1 MRCYEQSKH
10 MSKRNWDEDDVRVNK
25 SRQFG
30 ASSKA
35 RPRTKDRPDYSD
47 AKTAK
52 ITEVDRGRVKCL
64 IINPGQNDQP
74 EVEVIAMKAR
84 ELGKKSVVVGDLVSV
99 VGDLSGTEGTL
110 ARVVTVLPRKNSL
123 TRTIDDHVNDERVI
137 VANVDQMAIVIAAA
151 NPEPRE
157 GFVDRALVV
166 AFDQGIKPIIIMT
179 KQDLADGGKFLTT
192 YKDLDITTFKI
203 DKESDLTNL
212 HRTLAGKVTVL
223 LGHSGVGKS
232 TLVNKLLGNEKR
244 ATGDVNDVTGRGRH
258 TSSSA
263 ISLQL
268 PPNNLAEQTGWIID
282 TPGVRSFGVAHV
294 EATRVISAFSEF
306 TEAVNHCRKNC
317 SHNEESCALNNW
329 PNLTPQNL
337 ARLESLRRVIS
348 TNTKSN
354 NP

>member
-1 MRCYEQSKH
+1 

-30 ASSKA
+30 ASNKA

-64 IINPGQNDQP
+64 IVDQASD
-74 EVEVIAMKAR
+74 EAVEVIAMKAR
-84 ELGKKSVVVGDLVSV
+84 ELGKKSVVVGDLVSI
-99 VGDLSGTEGTL
+99 VGDLSGKEGTL
-110 ARVVTVLPRKNSL
+110 ARVVNVLPRTNSL
-123 TRTIDDHVNDERVI
+123 TRTIDDHINDERVI

-179 KQDLADGGKFLTT
+179 KQDLADGTDFLNT
-192 YKDLDITTFKI
+192 YKDLEITIFKI
-203 DKESDLTNL
+203 NKESDLTEL
-212 HRTLAGKVTVL
+212 RSALAGKVTVL

-263 ISLQL
+263 VALKVESQ
-268 PPNNLAEQTGWIID
+268 NKSEQAGWIID

-294 EATRVISAFSEF
+294 EPTRVISAFAEF
-306 TEAVNHCRKNC
+306 TEAITHCPKNC

-329 PNLTPQNL
+329 PDLTPQNL
-337 ARLESLRRVIS
+337 ARLASLRRVIS
-348 TNTKSN
+348 TNT
-354 NP
+354 

>member
-1 MRCYEQSKH
+1 
-10 MSKRNWDEDDVRVNK
+10 MSKRYRDEDDVRVNN

-30 ASSKA
+30 ASNKA

-47 AKTAK
+47 AQTAK
-52 ITEVDRGRVKCL
+52 IIEVDRGRVKAL
-64 IINPGQNDQP
+64 IESNSDSRIKT
-74 EVEVIAMKAR
+74 EVTAMKAR

-99 VGDLSGTEGTL
+99 VGDLSGTEGSL

-137 VANVDQMAIVIAAA
+137 VANVDQMGIVVAAA

-157 GFVDRALVV
+157 GFIDRALVV

-179 KQDLADGGKFLTT
+179 KQDLADGTDFLNP
-192 YKDLDITTFKI
+192 YKELDITIFKI
-203 DKESDLTNL
+203 DKSSDLTSLINQL
-212 HRTLAGKVTVL
+212 QEQVTVL

-232 TLVNKLLGNEKR
+232 TLVNKLLGDERR

-263 ISLQL
+263 IALQL
-268 PPNNLAEQTGWIID
+268 PSQGKKLSSWIID
-282 TPGVRSFGVAHV
+282 TPGVRSFGIAHV
-294 EATRVISAFSEF
+294 EPTRVISAYPEF
-306 TEAVNHCRKNC
+306 TEAIKHCPKNC
-317 SHNEESCALNNW
+317 THNEESCALNNW

-337 ARLESLRRVIS
+337 ARLASLRRVLS
-348 TNTKSN
+348 TNKSLN
-354 NP
+354 

>member
-1 MRCYEQSKH
+1 

-30 ASSKA
+30 ASNKA

-64 IINPGQNDQP
+64 IIDNEGTDDKA
-74 EVEVIAMKAR
+74 VEVIAMKAR

-110 ARVVTVLPRKNSL
+110 ARVVTVLPRTNSL

-179 KQDLADGGKFLTT
+179 KQDLADGTEFLNT
-192 YKDLDITTFKI
+192 YKDLDITIFKI
-203 DKESDLTNL
+203 NKESDLSDL
-212 HRTLAGKVTVL
+212 RSALSGKVTVL

-232 TLVNKLLGNEKR
+232 TLVNNLLGNEKR

-263 ISLQL
+263 IALK
-268 PPNNLAEQTGWIID
+268 LAPQNTNEHSGWIID

-294 EATRVISAFSEF
+294 EATRVISAFGEF
-306 TEAVNHCRKNC
+306 TEAITHCPKNC

-329 PNLTPQNL
+329 PDLTPQNL

-348 TNTKSN
+348 TNSTSTHS
-354 NP
+354 

>member
-1 MRCYEQSKH
+1 
-10 MSKRNWDEDDVRVNK
+10 MSKRYRDEDDVRVNN

-30 ASSKA
+30 ASNKA

-47 AKTAK
+47 AQTAK
-52 ITEVDRGRVKCL
+52 IIEVDRGRVKAL
-64 IINPGQNDQP
+64 IESNLDSSIKT
-74 EVEVIAMKAR
+74 EVTAMKAR

-99 VGDLSGTEGTL
+99 VGDLSGTEGSL

-137 VANVDQMAIVIAAA
+137 VANVDQMGIVVAAA

-157 GFVDRALVV
+157 GFIDRALVV

-179 KQDLADGGKFLTT
+179 KQDLADGTDFLNP
-192 YKDLDITTFKI
+192 YKELDITIFKI
-203 DKESDLTNL
+203 DKSSDLTSLINQL
-212 HRTLAGKVTVL
+212 QEQVTVL

-232 TLVNKLLGNEKR
+232 TLVNKLLGDERR

-263 ISLQL
+263 IALQL
-268 PPNNLAEQTGWIID
+268 PSQGKKLSSWIID
-282 TPGVRSFGVAHV
+282 TPGVRSFGIAHV
-294 EATRVISAFSEF
+294 EPTRVISAYPEF
-306 TEAVNHCRKNC
+306 TEAIKHCPKNC
-317 SHNEESCALNNW
+317 THNEESCALNNW

-337 ARLESLRRVIS
+337 ARLASLRRVLS
-348 TNTKSN
+348 TNKSLN
-354 NP
+354 

>member
-1 MRCYEQSKH
+1 
-10 MSKRNWDEDDVRVNK
+10 MSKRNWDEDDVRIKK

-30 ASSKA
+30 ASNKA
-35 RPRTKDRPDYSD
+35 RPRTKDRPNYSD
-47 AKTAK
+47 AKIAK

-64 IINPGQNDQP
+64 IVDHDSIIAQ
-74 EVEVIAMKAR
+74 EVIAMKAR

-99 VGDLSGTEGTL
+99 VGNLSGAEGTL
-110 ARVVTVLPRKNSL
+110 ARVVNVLPRTNSL
-123 TRTIDDHVNDERVI
+123 TRTVDDHVNDERVI

-166 AFDQGIKPIIIMT
+166 AFDQGIRPIIIMT
-179 KQDLADGGKFLTT
+179 KQDLSDGTKFLNT
-192 YKDLDITTFKI
+192 YKDLDISVFKI
-203 DKESDLTNL
+203 DKASDLTKL
-212 HRTLAGKVTVL
+212 RSELAGKVTVL

-244 ATGDVNDVTGRGRH
+244 TTGNVNDVTGRGRH

-263 ISLQL
+263 VALKLESQ
-268 PPNNLAEQTGWIID
+268 NKSEKSAWIID

-294 EATRVISAFSEF
+294 EPTRVISAFAEF
-306 TEAVNHCRKNC
+306 TEAIAHCPKNC
-317 SHNEESCALNNW
+317 SHNEDGCALNNW

-337 ARLESLRRVIS
+337 ARLASLRRVIS
-348 TNTKSN
+348 TNT
-354 NP
+354 

>member
-1 MRCYEQSKH
+1 

-30 ASSKA
+30 ASNKA

-64 IINPGQNDQP
+64 IVDQASD
-74 EVEVIAMKAR
+74 EAVEVIAMKAR
-84 ELGKKSVVVGDLVSV
+84 ELGKKSVVVGDLVSI
-99 VGDLSGTEGTL
+99 VGDLSGKEGTL
-110 ARVVTVLPRKNSL
+110 ARVVNVLPRTNSL
-123 TRTIDDHVNDERVI
+123 TRTIDDHINDERVI

-179 KQDLADGGKFLTT
+179 KQDLADGTDFLNT
-192 YKDLDITTFKI
+192 YKDLEITIFKI
-203 DKESDLTNL
+203 NKESDLTEL
-212 HRTLAGKVTVL
+212 RSALSGKVTVL

-263 ISLQL
+263 VALKVESQ
-268 PPNNLAEQTGWIID
+268 NKSEQAGWIID

-294 EATRVISAFSEF
+294 EPTRVISAFAEF
-306 TEAVNHCRKNC
+306 TEAITHCPKNC

-329 PNLTPQNL
+329 PDLTPQNL
-337 ARLESLRRVIS
+337 ARLASLRRVIS
-348 TNTKSN
+348 TNT
-354 NP
+354 

>member
-1 MRCYEQSKH
+1 
-10 MSKRNWDEDDVRVNK
+10 MSKRYRDEDDVRVNN

-30 ASSKA
+30 ASNKA

-47 AKTAK
+47 AQTAK
-52 ITEVDRGRVKCL
+52 IIEVDRGRVKAL
-64 IINPGQNDQP
+64 IESNSDSSIKT
-74 EVEVIAMKAR
+74 EVTAMKAR

-99 VGDLSGTEGTL
+99 VGDLSGTEGSL

-137 VANVDQMAIVIAAA
+137 VANVDQMGIVVAAA

-157 GFVDRALVV
+157 GFIDRALVV

-179 KQDLADGGKFLTT
+179 KQDLADGTDFLNP
-192 YKDLDITTFKI
+192 YKELDITIFKI
-203 DKESDLTNL
+203 DKSSDLTSLINQL
-212 HRTLAGKVTVL
+212 QEQVTVL

-232 TLVNKLLGNEKR
+232 TLVNKLLGDERR

-263 ISLQL
+263 IALQL
-268 PPNNLAEQTGWIID
+268 PNKGKKLSSWIID
-282 TPGVRSFGVAHV
+282 TPGVRSFGIAHV
-294 EATRVISAFSEF
+294 EPTRVISAYPEF
-306 TEAVNHCRKNC
+306 TEAIKHCPKNC
-317 SHNEESCALNNW
+317 THNEESCALNNW

-337 ARLESLRRVIS
+337 ARLASLRRVLS
-348 TNTKSN
+348 TNKSLN
-354 NP
+354 

>member
-1 MRCYEQSKH
+1 
-10 MSKRNWDEDDVRVNK
+10 MSKRYRDEDDVRVNN

-30 ASSKA
+30 ASNKA

-47 AKTAK
+47 AQTAK
-52 ITEVDRGRVKCL
+52 IIEVDRGRVKAL
-64 IINPGQNDQP
+64 IESNLDSNIKT
-74 EVEVIAMKAR
+74 EVTAMKAR

-99 VGDLSGTEGTL
+99 VGDLSGTEGSL

-137 VANVDQMAIVIAAA
+137 VANVDQMGIVVAAA

-157 GFVDRALVV
+157 GFIDRALVV

-179 KQDLADGGKFLTT
+179 KQDLADGTDFLNP
-192 YKDLDITTFKI
+192 YKELDITIFKI
-203 DKESDLTNL
+203 DKSSDLTALVNQL
-212 HRTLAGKVTVL
+212 QEQVTVL

-232 TLVNKLLGNEKR
+232 TLVNKLLGDERR

-263 ISLQL
+263 IALQL
-268 PPNNLAEQTGWIID
+268 PSQGKKLSSWIID
-282 TPGVRSFGVAHV
+282 TPGVRSFGIAHV
-294 EATRVISAFSEF
+294 EPTRVISAYPEF
-306 TEAVNHCRKNC
+306 TEAIKHCPKNC
-317 SHNEESCALNNW
+317 THNEESCALNNW

-337 ARLESLRRVIS
+337 ARLASLRRVLS
-348 TNTKSN
+348 TNKSLN
-354 NP
+354 

>member
-1 MRCYEQSKH
+1 
-10 MSKRNWDEDDVRVNK
+10 MSKRYRDEDDVRVNN

-30 ASSKA
+30 ASNKA

-47 AKTAK
+47 AQTAK
-52 ITEVDRGRVKCL
+52 IIEVDRGRVKAL
-64 IINPGQNDQP
+64 IESNSDSSLKT
-74 EVEVIAMKAR
+74 EVTAMKAR

-99 VGDLSGTEGTL
+99 VGDLSGTEGSL

-137 VANVDQMAIVIAAA
+137 VANVDQMGIVVAAA

-157 GFVDRALVV
+157 GFIDRALVV

-179 KQDLADGGKFLTT
+179 KQDLADGTDFLNP
-192 YKDLDITTFKI
+192 YKELDITIFKI
-203 DKESDLTNL
+203 DKSSDLTALINQL
-212 HRTLAGKVTVL
+212 QEQVTVL

-232 TLVNKLLGNEKR
+232 TLVNKLLGDERR

-263 ISLQL
+263 IALQL
-268 PPNNLAEQTGWIID
+268 PSQGKKLSSWIID
-282 TPGVRSFGVAHV
+282 TPGVRSFGIAHV
-294 EATRVISAFSEF
+294 EPTRVISAYPEF
-306 TEAVNHCRKNC
+306 TEAIKHCPKNC
-317 SHNEESCALNNW
+317 THNEESCALNNW

-337 ARLESLRRVIS
+337 ARLASLRRVLS
-348 TNTKSN
+348 TNKSLN
-354 NP
+354 

>member
-1 MRCYEQSKH
+1 
-10 MSKRNWDEDDVRVNK
+10 MSKRYRDEDDVRVNN

-30 ASSKA
+30 ASNKA

-47 AKTAK
+47 AQTAK
-52 ITEVDRGRVKCL
+52 IIEVDRGRVKAL
-64 IINPGQNDQP
+64 IESNSDSNINT
-74 EVEVIAMKAR
+74 EVTAMKAR

-99 VGDLSGTEGTL
+99 VGDLSGTEGSL

-137 VANVDQMAIVIAAA
+137 VANVDQMGIVVAAA

-157 GFVDRALVV
+157 GFIDRALVV

-179 KQDLADGGKFLTT
+179 KQDLADGTDFLNP
-192 YKDLDITTFKI
+192 YKELDITIFKI
-203 DKESDLTNL
+203 DKSSDLTALINQL
-212 HRTLAGKVTVL
+212 QEQVTVL

-232 TLVNKLLGNEKR
+232 TLVNKLLGDERR

-263 ISLQL
+263 IALQL
-268 PPNNLAEQTGWIID
+268 PSQGKKLSSWIID
-282 TPGVRSFGVAHV
+282 TPGVRSFGIAHV
-294 EATRVISAFSEF
+294 EPTRVISAYPEF
-306 TEAVNHCRKNC
+306 TEAIKHCPKNC
-317 SHNEESCALNNW
+317 THNEESCALNNW

-337 ARLESLRRVIS
+337 ARLASLRRVLS
-348 TNTKSN
+348 TNKSLN
-354 NP
+354 

>member
-1 MRCYEQSKH
+1 
-10 MSKRNWDEDDVRVNK
+10 MSKRYRDEDDVRVNN

-30 ASSKA
+30 ASNKA

-47 AKTAK
+47 AQTAK
-52 ITEVDRGRVKCL
+52 IIEVDRGRVKAL
-64 IINPGQNDQP
+64 IENNLDSSIKT
-74 EVEVIAMKAR
+74 EVTAMKAR

-99 VGDLSGTEGTL
+99 VGDLSGAEGSL

-137 VANVDQMAIVIAAA
+137 VANVDQMGIVVAAA

-157 GFVDRALVV
+157 GFIDRALVV

-179 KQDLADGGKFLTT
+179 KQDLADGTEFLNP
-192 YKDLDITTFKI
+192 YKELDITIFKI
-203 DKESDLTNL
+203 DKSSDLTELVNQL
-212 HRTLAGKVTVL
+212 QEQVTVL

-232 TLVNKLLGNEKR
+232 TLVNKLLGDERR

-263 ISLQL
+263 IALQL
-268 PPNNLAEQTGWIID
+268 PRKGKKLSSWIID
-282 TPGVRSFGVAHV
+282 TPGVRSFGIAHV
-294 EATRVISAFSEF
+294 EPTRVISAYPEF
-306 TEAVNHCRKNC
+306 TEAIKHCPKNC
-317 SHNEESCALNNW
+317 THNEESCALNNW

-337 ARLESLRRVIS
+337 ARLASLRRVLS
-348 TNTKSN
+348 TNKSLN
-354 NP
+354 

>member
-1 MRCYEQSKH
+1 
-10 MSKRNWDEDDVRVNK
+10 MSKRYRDEDDVRVNN

-30 ASSKA
+30 ASNKA

-47 AKTAK
+47 AQTAK
-52 ITEVDRGRVKCL
+52 IIEVDRGRVKAL
-64 IINPGQNDQP
+64 IESNSDSNINT
-74 EVEVIAMKAR
+74 EVTAMKAR

-99 VGDLSGTEGTL
+99 VGDLSGTEGSL

-137 VANVDQMAIVIAAA
+137 VANVDQMGIVVAAA

-157 GFVDRALVV
+157 GFIDRALVV

-179 KQDLADGGKFLTT
+179 KQDLADGTDFLNP
-192 YKDLDITTFKI
+192 YKELDITIFKI
-203 DKESDLTNL
+203 DKSSDLTSLINQL
-212 HRTLAGKVTVL
+212 QEQVTVL

-232 TLVNKLLGNEKR
+232 TLVNKLLGDERR

-263 ISLQL
+263 IALQL
-268 PPNNLAEQTGWIID
+268 PSQGKKLSSWIID
-282 TPGVRSFGVAHV
+282 TPGVRSFGIAHV
-294 EATRVISAFSEF
+294 EPTRVISAYPEF
-306 TEAVNHCRKNC
+306 TEAIKHCPKNC
-317 SHNEESCALNNW
+317 THNEESCALNNW

-337 ARLESLRRVIS
+337 ARLASLRRVLS
-348 TNTKSN
+348 TNKSLN
-354 NP
+354 

>member
-1 MRCYEQSKH
+1 
-10 MSKRNWDEDDVRVNK
+10 MSKRYRDEDDVRVNN

-30 ASSKA
+30 ASNKA

-47 AKTAK
+47 AQTAK
-52 ITEVDRGRVKCL
+52 IIEVDRGRVKAL
-64 IINPGQNDQP
+64 IENNLDSSNKT
-74 EVEVIAMKAR
+74 EVTAMKAR

-99 VGDLSGTEGTL
+99 VGDLSGAEGSL

-137 VANVDQMAIVIAAA
+137 VANVDQMGIVVAAA

-157 GFVDRALVV
+157 GFIDRALVV

-179 KQDLADGGKFLTT
+179 KQDLADGTEFLNP
-192 YKDLDITTFKI
+192 YKELDITIFKI
-203 DKESDLTNL
+203 DKSSDLTELVNQL
-212 HRTLAGKVTVL
+212 QEQVTVL

-232 TLVNKLLGNEKR
+232 TLVNKLLGDERR

-263 ISLQL
+263 IALQL
-268 PPNNLAEQTGWIID
+268 PSKGKKLSSWIID
-282 TPGVRSFGVAHV
+282 TPGVRSFGIAHV
-294 EATRVISAFSEF
+294 EPTRVISAYPEF
-306 TEAVNHCRKNC
+306 TEAIKHCPKNC
-317 SHNEESCALNNW
+317 THNEESCALNNW

-337 ARLESLRRVIS
+337 ARLASLRRVLS
-348 TNTKSN
+348 TNKSLN
-354 NP
+354 

>member
-1 MRCYEQSKH
+1 
-10 MSKRNWDEDDVRVNK
+10 MSKRYRDEDDVRVNN

-30 ASSKA
+30 ASNKA

-47 AKTAK
+47 AQTAK
-52 ITEVDRGRVKCL
+52 IIEVDRGRVKAL
-64 IINPGQNDQP
+64 IENKSDSSIET
-74 EVEVIAMKAR
+74 EVTAMKAR

-99 VGDLSGTEGTL
+99 VGDLSGAEGSL

-137 VANVDQMAIVIAAA
+137 VANVDQMGIVVAAA

-157 GFVDRALVV
+157 GFIDRALVV

-179 KQDLADGGKFLTT
+179 KQDLADGTEFLNP
-192 YKDLDITTFKI
+192 YKELDITIFKI
-203 DKESDLTNL
+203 DKSSDLTELVNQL
-212 HRTLAGKVTVL
+212 QEQVTVL

-232 TLVNKLLGNEKR
+232 TLVNKLLGDERR

-263 ISLQL
+263 IALQL
-268 PPNNLAEQTGWIID
+268 PSKGKKLSSWIID
-282 TPGVRSFGVAHV
+282 TPGVRSFGIAHV
-294 EATRVISAFSEF
+294 EPTRVISAYPEF
-306 TEAVNHCRKNC
+306 TEAIKHCPKNC
-317 SHNEESCALNNW
+317 THNEESCALNNW

-337 ARLESLRRVIS
+337 ARLASLRRVLS
-348 TNTKSN
+348 TNKSLN
-354 NP
+354 

>member
-1 MRCYEQSKH
+1 
-10 MSKRNWDEDDVRVNK
+10 MSKRYRDEDDVRVNN

-30 ASSKA
+30 ASNKA

-47 AKTAK
+47 AQTAK
-52 ITEVDRGRVKCL
+52 IIEVDRGRVKAL
-64 IINPGQNDQP
+64 IESNSDSNIKT
-74 EVEVIAMKAR
+74 EVTAMKAR

-99 VGDLSGTEGTL
+99 VGDLSGTEGSL

-137 VANVDQMAIVIAAA
+137 VANVDQMGIVVAAA

-157 GFVDRALVV
+157 GFIDRALVV

-179 KQDLADGGKFLTT
+179 KQDLADGTDFLNP
-192 YKDLDITTFKI
+192 YKELDITIFKI
-203 DKESDLTNL
+203 DKSSDLTALVNQL
-212 HRTLAGKVTVL
+212 QEQVTVL

-232 TLVNKLLGNEKR
+232 TLVNKLLGDERR

-263 ISLQL
+263 IALQL
-268 PPNNLAEQTGWIID
+268 PSKGKKLSSWIID
-282 TPGVRSFGVAHV
+282 TPGVRSFGIAHV
-294 EATRVISAFSEF
+294 EPTRVISAYPEF
-306 TEAVNHCRKNC
+306 TEAIKHCPKNC
-317 SHNEESCALNNW
+317 THNEESCALNNW

-337 ARLESLRRVIS
+337 ARLASLRRVLS
-348 TNTKSN
+348 TNKSLN
-354 NP
+354 

>member
-1 MRCYEQSKH
+1 
-10 MSKRNWDEDDVRVNK
+10 MSKRYRDEDDVRVNN

-30 ASSKA
+30 ASNKA

-47 AKTAK
+47 AQTAK
-52 ITEVDRGRVKCL
+52 IIEVDRGRVKAL
-64 IINPGQNDQP
+64 IENNLDSSIKT
-74 EVEVIAMKAR
+74 EVTAMKAR

-99 VGDLSGTEGTL
+99 VGDLSGAEGSL

-137 VANVDQMAIVIAAA
+137 VANVDQMGIVVAAA

-157 GFVDRALVV
+157 GFIDRALVV

-179 KQDLADGGKFLTT
+179 KQDLADGTEFLNP
-192 YKDLDITTFKI
+192 YKELDITIFKI
-203 DKESDLTNL
+203 DKSSDLTELVNQL
-212 HRTLAGKVTVL
+212 QEQVTVL

-232 TLVNKLLGNEKR
+232 TLVNKLLGDERR

-263 ISLQL
+263 IALQL
-268 PPNNLAEQTGWIID
+268 PSRGKKLSSWIID
-282 TPGVRSFGVAHV
+282 TPGVRSFGIAHV
-294 EATRVISAFSEF
+294 EPTRVISAYPEF
-306 TEAVNHCRKNC
+306 TEAIKHCPKNC
-317 SHNEESCALNNW
+317 THNEESCALNNW

-337 ARLESLRRVIS
+337 ARLASLRRVLS
-348 TNTKSN
+348 TNKSLN
-354 NP
+354 

>member
-1 MRCYEQSKH
+1 
-10 MSKRNWDEDDVRVNK
+10 MSKRYRDEDDVRVNN

-30 ASSKA
+30 ASNKA

-47 AKTAK
+47 AQTAK
-52 ITEVDRGRVKCL
+52 IIEVDRGRVKAL
-64 IINPGQNDQP
+64 IESDLDSNIKT
-74 EVEVIAMKAR
+74 EVTAMKAR

-99 VGDLSGTEGTL
+99 VGDLSGTEGSL

-137 VANVDQMAIVIAAA
+137 VANVDQMGIVVAAA

-157 GFVDRALVV
+157 GFIDRALVV

-179 KQDLADGGKFLTT
+179 KQDLADGTDFLNP
-192 YKDLDITTFKI
+192 YKELDITIFKI
-203 DKESDLTNL
+203 DKSSDLTALVNQL
-212 HRTLAGKVTVL
+212 QEQVTVL

-232 TLVNKLLGNEKR
+232 TLVNKLLGDERR

-263 ISLQL
+263 IALQL
-268 PPNNLAEQTGWIID
+268 PSQGKKLSSWIID
-282 TPGVRSFGVAHV
+282 TPGVRSFGIAHV
-294 EATRVISAFSEF
+294 EPTRVISAYPEF
-306 TEAVNHCRKNC
+306 TEAIKHCPKNC
-317 SHNEESCALNNW
+317 THNEESCALNNW

-337 ARLESLRRVIS
+337 ARLASLRRVLS
-348 TNTKSN
+348 TNKSLN
-354 NP
+354 

>member
-1 MRCYEQSKH
+1 

-30 ASSKA
+30 ASNKA

-64 IINPGQNDQP
+64 IVDQGLA
-74 EVEVIAMKAR
+74 EAVEVIAMKAR
-84 ELGKKSVVVGDLVSV
+84 ELGKKSVVVGDLVSI
-99 VGDLSGTEGTL
+99 VGDLSGKEGTL
-110 ARVVTVLPRKNSL
+110 ARVVNVLPRTNSL

-179 KQDLADGGKFLTT
+179 KQDLADGTDFLNT
-192 YKDLDITTFKI
+192 YKDLEITIFKI
-203 DKESDLTNL
+203 NKESDLSEL
-212 HRTLAGKVTVL
+212 RSALAGKVTVL

-232 TLVNKLLGNEKR
+232 TLVNKLLGDEKR

-263 ISLQL
+263 VALRVEPQNKS
-268 PPNNLAEQTGWIID
+268 EQASWIID

-294 EATRVISAFSEF
+294 EPTRVISAFAEF
-306 TEAVNHCRKNC
+306 TEAITHCPKNC
-317 SHNEESCALNNW
+317 SHNEENCALNNW
-329 PNLTPQNL
+329 PDLTPQNL
-337 ARLESLRRVIS
+337 ARLASLRRVIS
-348 TNTKSN
+348 TNT
-354 NP
+354 